1 MLKKERILGKSWA
14 EQSWDKTPAPTS
26 SLIPFL
32 PSGGGEV
39 RSQESGVRIN
49 GNYRGDSRK
58 NRSLIFLSNS

>member
-1 MLKKERILGKSWA
+1 MLIRVCLWKSFS
-14 EQSWDKTPAPTS
+14 QGRSQPTPN
-26 SLIPFL
+26 